1 MFLPLPEKSSYQ
13 LKKDRAWDEL
23 EQEIA
28 ECGTLFT
35 LERLRRIWLRKAADD
50 RWSNAFAWAAQQAF
64 EGRKEELIA
73 AMSVEELSLVPLKDA
88 LKMSLKMEKE
98 KDNGTTEI

>member
-13 LKKDRAWDEL
+13 LKKDGAWDEL
-23 EQEIA
+23 EQEIG

-35 LERLRRIWLRKAADD
+35 LERLRRIWLQKAADD
-50 RWSNAFAWAAQQAF
+50 RWSSAFAWAAQQAF
-64 EGRKEELIA
+64 EARKEQLIA
-73 AMSVEELSLVPLKDA
+73 AMGVEELSLVPLKDA
-88 LKMSLKMEKE
+88 LIVSLKMEKE